1 MSGFEVRQRAALKGE
16 RGAGKGKRGG
26 CWSNDSCVFL
36 NCKCHYYFF
45 FFLSNFFQICIKM
58 LSLSRS
64 FISDTFFANVTF
76 PLGPDKSG
84 YKVNIFL
91 ISPQKTYVVGTH

>member
-45 FFLSNFFQICIKM
+45 FFYPIFFKSASKCLVCHDPLSQIHSLPM
-58 LSLSRS
+58 LL
-64 FISDTFFANVTF
+64 F
-76 PLGPDKSG
+76 
-84 YKVNIFL
+84 
-91 ISPQKTYVVGTH
+91 H